1 MRRALRAHYRCAG
14 VFAAALLGLT
24 LAVAPLPG
32 ACAASL
38 AALAAQPAN
47 ALTLDLYRQ
56 LIAINTTDTAAGNV
70 TTAAEAMAKRLRAA
84 GFPAAD
90 IAVVGPT
97 ERKKNLVARLRGSGA
112 DKPVLLIGHL
122 DVVEARRADWSTD
135 PFTLIEKDG
144 YFYGRGTIDMKVHDA
159 IMVSALIRW
168 HQQGWRPARDVIV
181 ALTAD
186 EEGGCCNGVDW
197 LMKHRRELIEA
208 PFAINFDDYGVIA
221 SQGVPQFFQVDASE
235 KLYAD
240 YQLLVTG
247 IGGHSSEPVPD
258 NPIYTLTRAL
268 NRLAAYEF
276 PFELNAVTRAYY
288 TRMAQVET
296 GQRAS
301 DMRAILR
308 TPPDLQALARLSH
321 DTLDHSRTHTT
332 CVATRLAAGHANNAL
347 AQRATAVVN
356 CRILPGHSAEEV
368 RAQLRQVMAEPAMSI
383 GYLESDGTVRADAP
397 TALAFTPPPLLPQV
411 MEPLEKVVGEMWP
424 HLAVIPGM
432 SEGAS
437 DATVLIAAGVP
448 TYTFSGLAVD
458 REDDREHG
466 RDERVRVQAV
476 YDAREFFD
484 RYITLLAGH

>member
-1 MRRALRAHYRCAG
+1 MQAGRHRAKAT
-14 VFAAALLGLT
+14 AALLGLV
-24 LAVAPLPG
+24 LIIALLPG
-32 ACAASL
+32 ARATTA

-47 ALTLDLYRQ
+47 ALTLDIYRQ
-56 LIAINTTDTAAGNV
+56 LISINTTDTAAGNV
-70 TTAAEAMAKRLRAA
+70 TAAAQAMAKRLRDA

-90 IAVVGPT
+90 IAVVGPN
-97 ERKKNLVARLRGSGA
+97 ERKKNLVARLRGTGT

-122 DVVEARRADWSTD
+122 DVVEARREDWSTD

-186 EEGGCCNGVDW
+186 EEGGCCDGVDW
-197 LMKHRRELIEA
+197 LLKHRRELVEA
-208 PFAINFDDYGVIA
+208 PFVINFDDYGVVA
-221 SQGVPQFFQVDASE
+221 SHGVPQFFQVDASE

-240 YQLLVTG
+240 YQLLVTSP
-247 IGGHSSEPVPD
+247 GGHSSEPVPG
-258 NPIYTLTRAL
+258 NAIYTLTRAL

-288 TRMAQVET
+288 TRMAQTET

-308 TPPDLQALARLSH
+308 TPPDMQAIGRLSR
-321 DTLDHSRTHTT
+321 DALDHSRTHTT

-347 AQRATAVVN
+347 PQRATAVVN
-356 CRILPGHSAEEV
+356 CRILPGHSAEQV
-368 RAQLRQVMAEPAMSI
+368 RAQLRQVTDEPEVSI
-383 GYLESDGTVRADAP
+383 GYLESDGSVRPQGP
-397 TALAFTPPPLLPQV
+397 TLLAFTPPPLLRQV
-411 MEPLEKVVGEMWP
+411 MEPLEKVVAEMWP

-432 SEGAS
+432 SQGAS
-437 DATVLIAAGVP
+437 DATVTIAAGIP

-476 YDAREFFD
+476 YEAREFFD
-484 RYITLLAGH
+484 RYLALLAGH